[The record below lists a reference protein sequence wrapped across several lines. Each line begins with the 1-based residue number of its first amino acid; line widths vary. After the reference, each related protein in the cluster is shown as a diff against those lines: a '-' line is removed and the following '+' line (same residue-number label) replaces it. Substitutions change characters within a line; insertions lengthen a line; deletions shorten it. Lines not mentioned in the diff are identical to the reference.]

1 MHKNRIFIMFAAVCL
16 FCSCLFTACSKRA
29 VSTAE
34 PQTMQGLNG
43 RVLGVLVSPVLLR
56 PVDVNRSAGFLPSEI
71 RAFPTSNEL
80 VTALKTRRVDGMAT
94 TIETSKFL
102 ISADDR
108 LGILPDS
115 LGMKGGL
122 AMILRKADDALLNEL
137 NRAIGLLQEN
147 GTLERLYAQYI
158 TGVTVNALAQ
168 TPAQLPEIPEAQ
180 TILVGI
186 NGDLPPYDYIS
197 ADGRPAGFNVALM
210 SEISR
215 ILEKNIKFVTIPS
228 EARYSA
234 LLSSARRMDLFF
246 WFYGNLE
253 NDRLVLTDLYAEV
266 EECILVRK

>member
-1 MHKNRIFIMFAAVCL
+1 MRKNKIYITLAVVCL

-34 PQTMQGLNG
+34 PKTTQELSG
-43 RVLGVLVSPVLLR
+43 RVLGVLVSPVVVR
-56 PVDVNRSAGFLPSEI
+56 PADINRSIGFMPSEV

-80 VTALKTRRVDGMAT
+80 VTALKTRRVDGMMT

-102 ISADDR
+102 ISADNK
-108 LGILPDS
+108 LNILPDNRKMQS
-115 LGMKGGL
+115 GL
-122 AMILRKADDALLNEL
+122 AMILRKTDETLLNEL
-137 NRAIGLLQEN
+137 NMAIGVLSEN
-147 GTLERLYAQYI
+147 GTLVKLYEQYI
-158 TGVTVNALAQ
+158 SGVTVNALAQ
-168 TPAQLPEIPEAQ
+168 TPAQLPEISGAA

-215 ILEKNIKFVTIPS
+215 VLEKNIKFVTIPS

-253 NDRLVLTDLYAEV
+253 NDRLVLTDTYAEV
-266 EECILVRK
+266 EECILTRK

>member
-1 MHKNRIFIMFAAVCL
+1 MNKRIRIL
-16 FCSCLFTACSKRA
+16 FSILLVFVIFTGCSRRA
-29 VSTAE
+29 VVTGE
-34 PQTMQGLNG
+34 PKSMQDLNSK
-43 RVLGVLVSPVLLR
+43 VLGVLVSPVVVR
-56 PVDVNRSAGFLPSEI
+56 PGVVNQALGFLPSEV

-80 VTALKTRRVDGMAT
+80 VTALKTRRVDGMMT

-102 ISADDR
+102 ISADDK
-108 LGILPDS
+108 LNILPDS
-115 LGMKGGL
+115 QKMKGGL
-122 AMILRKADDALLNEL
+122 AMILRKTDETLLNEL
-137 NRAIGLLQEN
+137 NMAIGILKEN
-147 GTLERLYAQYI
+147 GTLERLYEQYI
-158 TGVTVNALAQ
+158 SGVTVNALAQ
-168 TPAQLPEIPEAQ
+168 TPSQLSEIPGAQ

-215 ILEKNIKFVTIPS
+215 VLEKNIKFVTIPS

-253 NDRLVLTDLYAEV
+253 NDKLVLTDTYAEV
-266 EECILVRK
+266 EECILTRK

>member
-1 MHKNRIFIMFAAVCL
+1 MKNNIWYKALVAVCL
-16 FCSCLFTACSKRA
+16 FCVFFFAACSRRA

-34 PQTMQGLNG
+34 PQTMQALNG
-43 RVLGVLVSPVLLR
+43 RVLGMLVSPVVVR
-56 PVDVNRSAGFLPSEI
+56 PADVNRSIGFLPSEV
-71 RAFPTSNEL
+71 RSFPTSNEL
-80 VTALKTRRVDGMAT
+80 VTALKTRRVDAMMT

-102 ISADDR
+102 ISADDK
-108 LGILPDS
+108 LNILPS
-115 LGMKGGL
+115 SQKTQGGL

-137 NRAIGLLQEN
+137 NMAIGLLKEN
-147 GTLERLYAQYI
+147 KTLERLYEQYI
-158 TGVTVNALAQ
+158 SGVTVNALAQ
-168 TPAQLPEIPEAQ
+168 TPVQLPEIPEAQ

-246 WFYGNLE
+246 WFYGSLE
-253 NDRLVLTDLYAEV
+253 NDRLVLTDMYADV
-266 EECILVRK
+266 EECILTRK

>member
-1 MHKNRIFIMFAAVCL
+1 MRKNKIFIIFTAVCL
-16 FCSCLFTACSKRA
+16 FCSCLFSACSRRA

-34 PQTMQGLNG
+34 PQTMQALNG
-43 RVLGVLVSPVLLR
+43 RVLGVLVSPVVVR
-56 PVDVNRSAGFLPSEI
+56 PADINRSIGFLPSEV
-71 RAFPTSNEL
+71 RSFPTSNEL
-80 VTALKTRRVDGMAT
+80 VTALKTRRVDGMMT
-94 TIETSKFL
+94 TVETSKFL

-108 LGILPDS
+108 LDILPDNRQ
-115 LGMKGGL
+115 MRGGL
-122 AMILRKADDALLNEL
+122 AMILRMTDNVLLNEL
-137 NRAIGLLQEN
+137 NMAISLLKGN
-147 GTLERLYAQYI
+147 GVLERLYEQYI
-158 TGVTVNALAQ
+158 SGVTVNALAQ
-168 TPAQLPEIPEAQ
+168 TPAQLPEIPDAQ

-253 NDRLVLTDLYAEV
+253 NDRLVLTDMYAEV

>member
-1 MHKNRIFIMFAAVCL
+1 MQKNRMFITVAVVCL

-34 PQTMQGLNG
+34 PQTIQALSG
-43 RVLGVLVSPVLLR
+43 RILGVLVSPVVVR
-56 PVDVNRSAGFLPSEI
+56 PADINRSIGFLPSEV

-80 VTALKTRRVDGMAT
+80 VTALKTRRVDGMMT

-102 ISADDR
+102 ISADDK
-108 LGILPDS
+108 LNILPGS
-115 LGMKGGL
+115 QKMQSGL
-122 AMILRKADDALLNEL
+122 AMILRKTDDALLNDL
-137 NRAIGLLQEN
+137 NRAIGILKEN
-147 GTLERLYAQYI
+147 ETLERLYEQYI
-158 TGVTVNALAQ
+158 SGVTVNALAQ
-168 TPAQLPEIPEAQ
+168 TPSQLSEIPGAE

-215 ILEKNIKFVTIPS
+215 VLEKNIKFVTIPS

-253 NDRLVLTDLYAEV
+253 NDRLVLTDTYAEV
-266 EECILVRK
+266 EECILARK